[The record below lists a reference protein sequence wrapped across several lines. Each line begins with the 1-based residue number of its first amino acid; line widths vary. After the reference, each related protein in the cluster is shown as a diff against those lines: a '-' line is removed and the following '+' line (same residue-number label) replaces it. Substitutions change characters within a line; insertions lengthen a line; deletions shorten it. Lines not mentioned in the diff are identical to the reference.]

1 MRVIEQ
7 EDRLAA
13 LRAAKQDTDSAI
25 LSERPPELKLTMP
38 EPLVYQVWLEWL
50 RTGRFFDSDQ
60 PPELW
65 DVGLRGRSISTGH
78 TCGLISRR
86 KCGNDV
92 R

>member
-65 DVGLRGRSISTGH
+65 DVGLRE
-78 TCGLISRR
+78 
-86 KCGNDV
+86 DV
-92 R
+92 RTFDQYWSYMRAYLKKEMR

>member
-38 EPLVYQVWLEWL
+38 EPLVYQV
-50 RTGRFFDSDQ
+50 
-60 PPELW
+60 PELW
-65 DVGLRGRSISTGH
+65 DVGLRE
-78 TCGLISRR
+78 
-86 KCGNDV
+86 DV
-92 R
+92 RTFDQYWSYMRAYLKKEMR